1 MRSIKAIRAAKIGS
15 ILLSVL
21 TCALGLLLAL
31 RPGLSLF
38 LIGRLVGATMVVFG
52 VVKLVGYFAK
62 DLYRLAF
69 QFDLAFGILLITVGA
84 ILMAKP
90 LGTAG
95 LLCAALGVVLLADG
109 LLRVQTALDARRFGL
124 NTWWLMLALAVIT
137 GAVGALLALCPATG
151 AEALTQL
158 LGISLL
164 AEGALNLC
172 VAVCAIKI
180 VAHQRPDAIEGHLI

>member
-124 NTWWLMLALAVIT
+124 NTWWLMLALAVVAVVT
-137 GAVGALLALCPATG
+137 GILLVVCPFEGMRVWVRLMGASMLSQGVVSFCVALC
-151 AEALTQL
+151 
-158 LGISLL
+158 
-164 AEGALNLC
+164 
-172 VAVCAIKI
+172 AIRI
-180 VAHQRPDAIEGHLI
+180 PSRRTEDIAA

>member
-1 MRSIKAIRAAKIGS
+1 MRSTKAIRAAKIGS
-15 ILLSVL
+15 ILLSAL
-21 TCALGLLLAL
+21 IGALGLLLAL

-38 LIGRLVGATMVVFG
+38 LIGRVVGATMVVFG
-52 VVKLVGYFAK
+52 IVKLVGYFAK

-69 QFDLAFGILLITVGA
+69 QFDLAFGILLIIVGT
-84 ILMAKP
+84 ILLSKP

>member
-1 MRSIKAIRAAKIGS
+1 MRSTKAIRAAKIGS
-15 ILLSVL
+15 ILLSAL
-21 TCALGLLLAL
+21 TGALGLLLAL
-31 RPGLSLF
+31 RPGLSLA

-52 VVKLVGYFAK
+52 AVKLVGYFAK

-84 ILMAKP
+84 ILLARP

-124 NTWWLMLALAVIT
+124 NTWWLMLALAVAT
-137 GAVGALLALCPATG
+137 GAVGALLALRPATG
-151 AEALTQL
+151 AEALTRL
-158 LGISLL
+158 LGISLM

-180 VAHQRPDAIEGHLI
+180 VAHQRPDAIEGHFI